1 MASAI
6 LRTSGLRRPAMSV
19 SGGTASSDPIR
30 TPSSVPPYWSSKYP
44 SAFVAGQ
51 RNPPPAVLQVRL
63 QFRLIFSA

>member
-1 MASAI
+1 
-6 LRTSGLRRPAMSV
+6 MSV